1 MSNPRHN
8 KNRNTTQRMKKQQ
21 QGGQQTPA
29 QKQPLLVLPD
39 HRDIDRR
46 LFDIVLASLYENADK
61 DTLHIENDILKPLNI
76 NLPPNEADR
85 VWEVMVSSGLVSPV
99 VGFGNA
105 GKLELTRAGYQLLS
119 QYGTYSQ
126 YLQWVNEHNSNKNA

>member
-1 MSNPRHN
+1 MSKPRHN
-8 KNRNTTQRMKKQQ
+8 KNRNTTERMKKQTQAQNQ
-21 QGGQQTPA
+21 QQQ
-29 QKQPLLVLPD
+29 QPLLVLPD

-61 DTLHIENDILKPLNI
+61 DTLHMEDDILKPLNI

-85 VWEVMVSSGLVSPV
+85 IWEVMVSSGLVSPV

-105 GKLELTRAGYQLLS
+105 GKLELTKSGYQLLS

-126 YLQWVNEHNSNKNA
+126 YLQFINEHNKGR

>member
-1 MSNPRHN
+1 
-8 KNRNTTQRMKKQQ
+8 MKKQTKTQ
-21 QGGQQTPA
+21 S

-61 DTLHIENDILKPLNI
+61 DTLHMENEILKPLNI
-76 NLPPNEADR
+76 SLPANEADR
-85 VWEVMVSSGLVSPV
+85 IWEVMVSSGLVSPV

-105 GKLELTRAGYQLLS
+105 GKLELTKAGYQLLS

-126 YLQWVNEHNSNKNA
+126 YLQWLNEHNKGR

>member
-1 MSNPRHN
+1 MSTPGNN
-8 KNRNTTQRMKKQQ
+8 KNRNTTRRMKDKTQPDQQ
-21 QGGQQTPA
+21 PQ
-29 QKQPLLVLPD
+29 QPLLVLPD

-61 DTLHIENDILKPLNI
+61 DTLHMENDILKPLNI
-76 NLPPNEADR
+76 ELPRNEADR
-85 VWEVMVSSGLVSPV
+85 IWEVMVSSGLVSPV

-105 GKLELTRAGYQLLS
+105 GKLELTKAGYQLLA

-126 YLQWVNEHNSNKNA
+126 YLQWVNEHNKGR

>member
-1 MSNPRHN
+1 
-8 KNRNTTQRMKKQQ
+8 MKKQTQAQNQ
-21 QGGQQTPA
+21 QQQ
-29 QKQPLLVLPD
+29 QPLLVLPD

-61 DTLHIENDILKPLNI
+61 DTLHMEDDILKPLNI

-85 VWEVMVSSGLVSPV
+85 IWEVMVSSGLVSPV

-105 GKLELTRAGYQLLS
+105 GKLELTKSGYQLLS

-126 YLQWVNEHNSNKNA
+126 YLQFINEHNKGR

>member
-8 KNRNTTQRMKKQQ
+8 KNRNTTQRMKKQTQAQSQ
-21 QGGQQTPA
+21 Q
-29 QKQPLLVLPD
+29 QPLLILPD

-61 DTLHIENDILKPLNI
+61 DTLHMENDILKPLNI

-85 VWEVMVSSGLVSPV
+85 IWEVMVSSGLVSPV

-105 GKLELTRAGYQLLS
+105 GKLELTKAGYQLLS

-126 YLQWVNEHNSNKNA
+126 YLQWLNEHNKGR

>member
-1 MSNPRHN
+1 MAYPRQN
-8 KNRNTTQRMKKQQ
+8 KNKNTAQRLKNQAKVNQQ
-21 QGGQQTPA
+21 QQR
-29 QKQPLLVLPD
+29 PLLVLPD

-61 DTLHIENDILKPLNI
+61 DTLHMENDIFKPLNI
-76 NLPPNEADR
+76 NLPPNESDR
-85 VWEVMVSSGLVSPV
+85 IWEVMISSGFVSPV

-105 GKLELTRAGYQLLS
+105 GKLELTQAGYQLLS

-126 YLQWVNEHNSNKNA
+126 YLQWLNEHGRQK

>member
-1 MSNPRHN
+1 MSTSGNN
-8 KNRNTTQRMKKQQ
+8 KNRNTTRRMKNKQQ
-21 QGGQQTPA
+21 PDEGQQ
-29 QKQPLLVLPD
+29 QQQPLLILPD

-61 DTLHIENDILKPLNI
+61 DTLHMENDILKPLNI
-76 NLPPNEADR
+76 ALPPNEADR
-85 VWEVMVSSGLVSPV
+85 IWEVMVSSGLVSPV

-105 GKLELTRAGYQLLS
+105 GKLELTRAGYQLLA

-126 YLQWVNEHNSNKNA
+126 YLQWVNEHNKGR